1 MMLEG
6 QTGAGHQKIGRKGKA
21 EERQGRTRV
30 KSGVLLEQ
38 MAGMMLGTRLWSESV

>member
-21 EERQGRTRV
+21 EERKGRTHA

-38 MAGMMLGTRLWSESV
+38 MAGRMLGMWLWSESV